1 MALLWAG
8 LAALL
13 AGTLYQ
19 RWGAARNRRQFPPPG
34 SMVDVGGHF
43 LHVVCSGAGTPMVL
57 FEAGIAASSL
67 SWTIVQPA
75 VAAFT
80 RTCAYD
86 RAGLAWSDAPSHP
99 RTFTRIVD
107 ELSTLVDRLGGD
119 RVILVG
125 HSFGC
130 FVVRSYAA
138 RAADRIA
145 GLVLVDPATEWLRM
159 TRGRAR
165 LIRGGRQLSRI
176 GSLLAHIGVVRAC
189 LALLTGGAPGAPRRF
204 VRVFGPT
211 AAATL
216 ERLVGEVRK
225 LPADVHPAV
234 QSHWCQPKCFHAMF
248 DHLLTLE
255 RDHAALAAADPP
267 RHVPVVVISSGHQPA
282 EERAAHQDLVHASER
297 GRHIVAARSA
307 HWVQF
312 DEPDLIVAAVRE
324 LVEMDRAASGDQ
336 ALDGRVSAVGRGRR

>member
-1 MALLWAG
+1 MLWAG
-8 LAALL
+8 LALL
-13 AGTLYQ
+13 FAGALYQ
-19 RWGAARNRRQFPPPG
+19 RWGAARNCRQFPPPG
-34 SMVDVGGHF
+34 TLVDVGGHS
-43 LHVVCSGAGTPMVL
+43 LHVVCSGAGAPMVL
-57 FEAGIAASSL
+57 FESGIAASSL
-67 SWTIVQPA
+67 SWAIVQPG

-86 RAGLAWSDAPSHP
+86 RAGFAWSEAPSRP

-107 ELSTLVDRLGGD
+107 ELSTLVDRLAGAD

-138 RAADRIA
+138 REPDRVA

-159 TRGRAR
+159 TPDRAR
-165 LIRGGRQLSRI
+165 LIRGGRQLSKI
-176 GSLLAHIGVVRAC
+176 GSLLAHCGVVRAC

-234 QSHWCQPKCFHAMF
+234 QSHWCQPKCFQAMAE
-248 DHLLTLE
+248 HLLTLE
-255 RDHAALAAADPP
+255 RDQAVLASADPP
-267 RHVPVVVISSGHQPA
+267 RHIPLVVISSVHQPA
-282 EERAAHQDLVHASER
+282 GELAAHQDLVRASEQ
-297 GRHIVAARSA
+297 GRHLVAARSA

-312 DEPDLIVAAVRE
+312 DEPELIVRAVRE
-324 LVEMDRAASGDQ
+324 LVELDRTAAGDQ
-336 ALDGRVSAVGRGRR
+336 ASNRRVSAVGHGRR

>member
-8 LAALL
+8 LAVLL
-13 AGTLYQ
+13 AGALYQ
-19 RWGAARNRRQFPPPG
+19 RWGAARNRRQYPPPG
-34 SMVDVGGHF
+34 SLVDVGGHS
-43 LHVVCSGAGTPMVL
+43 LHAVCSGAGVPMVL
-57 FEAGIAASSL
+57 FESGIAASSL
-67 SWTIVQPA
+67 SWSIVQPA

-86 RAGLAWSDAPSHP
+86 RAGLGWSEAPSRP

-107 ELSTLVDRLGGD
+107 ELATLIDRLAGSD

-125 HSFGC
+125 HSFGA

-138 RAADRIA
+138 REPQRIA
-145 GLVLVDPATEWLRM
+145 GLILVDPATEWLQM
-159 TRGRAR
+159 TSGRAR
-165 LIRGGRQLSRI
+165 LIRGGRQLSTI
-176 GSLLAHIGVVRAC
+176 GALLAHLGVVRAC

-234 QSHWCQPKCFHAMF
+234 QSHWCQPKCFHAMA
-248 DHLLTLE
+248 DHLRTLE
-255 RDHAALAAADPP
+255 RDQSALASADPP
-267 RHVPVVVISSGHQPA
+267 RHIPVVVISSVHQSL
-282 EERAAHQDLVHASER
+282 ERLAAHQRLAHASEQ
-297 GRHIVAARSA
+297 GRHVVATRSA

-312 DEPDLIVAAVRE
+312 DEPELIVDAVKD
-324 LVEMDRAASGDQ
+324 LVELSRPSRGAQASSR
-336 ALDGRVSAVGRGRR
+336 RVSAGGD

>member
-8 LAALL
+8 LAVLL
-13 AGTLYQ
+13 VGALYQ

-34 SMVDVGGHF
+34 ALVNVGGHS
-43 LHVVCSGAGTPMVL
+43 LHAVCSGAGAPLVL
-57 FEAGIAASSL
+57 FESGIAASSL
-67 SWTIVQPA
+67 SWAIVQPA

-80 RTCAYD
+80 RACAYD
-86 RAGLAWSDAPSHP
+86 RAGLAWSEAPSLP

-107 ELSTLVDRLGGD
+107 ELAALIDRLAGSD

-125 HSFGC
+125 HSFGA

-138 RAADRIA
+138 REPHRIA
-145 GLVLVDPATEWLRM
+145 GLVLVDPATEWLQM
-159 TRGRAR
+159 TPGRAR
-165 LIRGGRQLSRI
+165 LIRGGRQLSKI
-176 GSLLAHIGVVRAC
+176 GALLAHLGVVRAC

-234 QSHWCQPKCFHAMF
+234 RAHWCQPKCFHAMA

-255 RDHAALAAADPP
+255 RDRAVLASADPP
-267 RHVPVVVISSGHQPA
+267 RHIPVVVISSVHQSP
-282 EERAAHQDLVHASER
+282 EQLAAHRRLVSASAQ
-297 GRHIVAARSA
+297 GRHVVAAGSA

-312 DEPDLIVAAVRE
+312 DEPELIVTAIRD
-324 LVEMDRAASGDQ
+324 LVELNRAGRGDHTSNR
-336 ALDGRVSAVGRGRR
+336 RVSARH

>member
-8 LAALL
+8 LAVLL
-13 AGTLYQ
+13 VGALYQ

-34 SMVDVGGHF
+34 TLVDVGGHS
-43 LHVVCSGAGTPMVL
+43 LHAVCSGAGAPLVL
-57 FEAGIAASSL
+57 FESGIAASSL
-67 SWTIVQPA
+67 SWAIVQPA

-80 RTCAYD
+80 RACAYD
-86 RAGLAWSDAPSHP
+86 RAGLAWSEAPSRP
-99 RTFTRIVD
+99 RSFTRIVD
-107 ELSTLVDRLGGD
+107 ELAALLDRLAGSD

-125 HSFGC
+125 HSFGA

-138 RAADRIA
+138 REPDRIA
-145 GLVLVDPATEWLRM
+145 GLVLVDPATEWLQM
-159 TRGRAR
+159 TPGRAR
-165 LIRGGRQLSRI
+165 LIRGGRQLSKI
-176 GSLLAHIGVVRAC
+176 GALLAHLGVVRVC
-189 LALLTGGAPGAPRRF
+189 LALLTGGAPGVPRRF

-234 QSHWCQPKCFHAMF
+234 RAHWCQPKCFHAMA

-255 RDHAALAAADPP
+255 RDRAVLASPDPP
-267 RHVPVVVISSGHQPA
+267 RHIPVVVISSVHQSP
-282 EERAAHQDLVHASER
+282 EQLAAHRRLVRASAQ
-297 GRHIVAARSA
+297 GRHIVAAGSA

-312 DEPDLIVAAVRE
+312 DEPELIVAAIKD
-324 LVEMDRAASGDQ
+324 LVELNRAGRGDHASNR
-336 ALDGRVSAVGRGRR
+336 RVSARR